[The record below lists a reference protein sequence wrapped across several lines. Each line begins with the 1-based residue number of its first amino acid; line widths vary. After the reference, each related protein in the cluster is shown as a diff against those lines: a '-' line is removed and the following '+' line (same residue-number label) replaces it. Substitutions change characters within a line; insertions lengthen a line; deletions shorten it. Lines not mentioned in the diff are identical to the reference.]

1 MTNHELELL
10 GIIRNHGNPQQAI
23 LIAIDTI
30 TSFLRQLE
38 SSQAQEAVDLQER
51 A

>member
-1 MTNHELELL
+1 MTNNEMELVDLV
-10 GIIRNHGNPQQAI
+10 RNHSNPTQAI

-38 SSQAQEAVDLQER
+38 SSQAPNAVALQER

>member
-1 MTNHELELL
+1 MTNNELELL
-10 GIIRNHGNPQQAI
+10 GVIRNHENPQQAI

-30 TSFLRQLE
+30 TSFLKQLE
-38 SSQAQEAVDLQER
+38 SSQEPTAVGLQES

>member
-1 MTNHELELL
+1 MTNNELELL
-10 GIIRNHGNPQQAI
+10 GVIRNHENPQQAI

-30 TSFLRQLE
+30 TSFLKQLE
-38 SSQAQEAVDLQER
+38 SSQAPTAVGLQES